1 MMNKSSLITVL
12 WKMHSDEVIDS
23 GLLVVYLLHYG
34 LHLEQATV
42 HEIEVS
48 EIETPETVYKITSYE
63 LLNNQES

>member
-12 WKMHSDEVIDS
+12 WKMYADQVIDS
-23 GLLVVYLLHYG
+23 GLLVQYLMHYG

-48 EIETPETVYKITSYE
+48 EIDNPETVYKITSYE